1 MELSVRILVTIILT
15 MAVMHLATIFFLLYH
30 KEAFCRHAQKVTSWL
45 SAGEI
50 PKNAQRVNTSIR
62 PVTDIN
68 MHPRGFDD
76 MFGVV
81 TGIEAIDET
90 YSLN

>member
-1 MELSVRILVTIILT
+1 MEWSVRILVTIILT
-15 MAVMHLATIFFLLYH
+15 MSAMHLATIFFLLYH
-30 KEAFCRHAQKVTSWL
+30 KEALCLHAQKVSSWL

-50 PKNAQRVNTSIR
+50 PRNAQKVPTSIR
-62 PVTDIN
+62 PVTDVN
-68 MHPRGFDD
+68 MHPRSFDD

-90 YSLN
+90 YSLK